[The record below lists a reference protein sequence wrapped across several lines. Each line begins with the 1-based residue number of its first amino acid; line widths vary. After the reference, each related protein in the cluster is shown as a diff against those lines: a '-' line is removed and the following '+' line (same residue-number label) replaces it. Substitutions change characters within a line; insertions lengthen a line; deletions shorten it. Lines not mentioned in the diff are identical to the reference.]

1 MRWTGRR
8 RLWVIIAVSVLAY
21 AQPCLP
27 EQNTQASSPGRKNAA
42 EPQLVVLKSRVSSPE
57 GWHNRSRWHRPPVA
71 NPLEIQGPEGRHNGD
86 LCRPS
91 RPDARCFACAG
102 GSRHR
107 LRLCRASSPGCL
119 DSAVAIPE
127 ARDLVPAYREVVL
140 ASLPSQSP
148 ARIEG
153 HAELA
158 ANVGMMARIQQIV
171 LPGSELISRPTDSH
185 TAPVVIRID
194 AVYPHGD
201 GFRYDLTWSAYEPGT
216 HDLTKYLARKDGT
229 SADDLPSLIVSATAT
244 LPPERVAP
252 NAPDSQPRTSVGG
265 YRTLLWLGGFLWA
278 AVLLALLFA
287 RKNAPS
293 DENQSIDNSPQ
304 SRLDVIRSLLTSA
317 VSGGEFSAAEK
328 ARLEGLIV
336 GFWRE
341 HKHIQELPAQ
351 KALTTL
357 RNDPDAGPLL
367 TQLERWLY
375 DRPQPEQF
383 DLHALLLPLQEMVS
397 RAEEPQT

>member
-1 MRWTGRR
+1 MMMLREW
-8 RLWVIIAVSVLAY
+8 LFAIAAAGVLCVS
-21 AQPCLP
+21 
-27 EQNTQASSPGRKNAA
+27 G
-42 EPQLVVLKSRVSSPE
+42 PE
-57 GWHNRSRWHRPPVA
+57 GWQYLCRWRQPPVS
-71 NPLEIQGPEGRHNGD
+71 NNLQIQGPEGRHNCD

-91 RPDARCFACAG
+91 GPDVAGDPGSG

-107 LRLCRASSPGCL
+107 QRLFRASRTERYVARNFIWTTL
-119 DSAVAIPE
+119 SAQA
-127 ARDLVPAYREVVL
+127 AT
-140 ASLPSQSP
+140 
-148 ARIEG
+148 RIEG